1 MPDCMEVTPTLVD
14 RLSRRLE
21 VSINRLTG
29 VCYRKH
35 FSDIVGGPSSLVS
48 GRRVSHCYPIIN
60 LYFTSIDIGT
70 NITVSVSFVIDLS
83 QPYTWLDCFSGYS
96 YSSYTPIDF
105 DSPKCNLHKLT
116 RPLNVPTP
124 DWWVC
129 SGAGEKVK
137 PGCSDHPCGIKP
149 YNPVDNT
156 SRAGSLSEDV
166 MFFYS
171 TPDGLSFG
179 SRFQSPPVTFACVG
193 RRGFE
198 GFPSEAQGLLSLSR
212 NALSLPSQLSSKFA
226 LCLPSKTEDSGFG
239 DLFIGGG
246 PYFLPPYHDDAS
258 RLFTTV
264 SLITDKASDEYFFE
278 VKSIEI
284 DGKALPLENS
294 ILSKLSTVTPFT
306 VLYRSIYERF
316 VKEFKAKAKAKAR
329 KMVEAETVVAPFEVC
344 YRVKKGFKMEDV
356 PVIDLTV
363 GSGGGRWR
371 IYGWNSMVVVKE
383 KGAMCLAFVEG
394 GEMMVIGGYQ
404 MEDNLVEIDLQLSK
418 LSFTSSLRRHNTS
431 CSRFRPVATDWCLKD
446 NNSCGSVICC

>member
-1 MPDCMEVTPTLVD
+1 MAFSKSMLNNKMD
-14 RLSRRLE
+14 RVHLLLLLLLF
-21 VSINRLTG
+21 VSAAVATRPNKPHALIQT
-29 VCYRKH
+29 VIK
-35 FSDIVGGPSSLVS
+35 D
-48 GRRVSHCYPIIN
+48 PITN

-96 YSSYTPIDF
+96 SSSYTPIDF
-105 DSPKCNLHKLT
+105 DSPKCNLHSPT
-116 RPLNVPTP
+116 SPFNVPTP

-137 PGCSDHPCGIKP
+137 PGCSDHSCGINP

-156 SRAGSLSEDV
+156 SRAGTLSEDV

-179 SRFQSPPVTFACVG
+179 SRFQSPPVTLACVG
-193 RRGFE
+193 RRSFE

-284 DGKALPLENS
+284 DGKALRLESS
-294 ILSKLSTVTPFT
+294 IVSKLSTVTPFT
-306 VLYRSIYERF
+306 VLHRSIYERF
-316 VKEFKAKAKAKAR
+316 VKEFRGKANAKN
-329 KMVEAETVVAPFEVC
+329 MVEAETVVSPFEVC

-363 GSGGGRWR
+363 GSSGGRWR

-383 KGAMCLAFVEG
+383 KGVMCLAFVEG

-404 MEDNLVEIDLQLSK
+404 MEDNLVEIDLQSSK

-431 CSRFRPVATDWCLKD
+431 CSRFRPVATDWCRKD
-446 NNSCGSVICC
+446 TNS